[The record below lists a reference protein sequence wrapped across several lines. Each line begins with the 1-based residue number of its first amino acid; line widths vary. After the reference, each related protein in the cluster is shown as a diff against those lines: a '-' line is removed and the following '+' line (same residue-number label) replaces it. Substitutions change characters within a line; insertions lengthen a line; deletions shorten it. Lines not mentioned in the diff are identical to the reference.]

1 MSFSFSL
8 IRFVPDPARGEFVNI
23 GAIAG
28 DETAQDWD
36 LRFISN
42 FRRARALD
50 TRGAL
55 SAAIAFATGLGDSI
69 QLDEQL
75 ELAGPEP
82 TSNETLTRLSEESQ
96 NIVQF
101 TRPAPVQAGSSEE
114 ALDLVFEH
122 LVLDPTALKFR
133 FEKKHRAQ
141 SSTRQAYSA
150 HNVPADAVKERA
162 RIASGAFDDTFDFAV
177 HNGRAVQLVQ
187 CWSFQLPDQGQLAE
201 QVKAW
206 SWVVHEVRKQGGEL
220 STNSGTIEVPG
231 ETQIAAVCIPPAKG
245 GEAPAFAEAKAAF
258 AENDVQQLSPE
269 EADRL
274 GAEARQLLIPG

>member
-1 MSFSFSL
+1 MSYRFSV

-50 TRGAL
+50 SRGAL
-55 SAAIAFATGLGDSI
+55 PAAIAFATGLGDQI

-75 ELAGPEP
+75 QLAGPEP
-82 TSNETLTRLSEESQ
+82 ASNETLTRLAEESQ

-101 TRPAPVQAGSSEE
+101 TPPAPVQATSSEQ

-122 LVLDPTALKFR
+122 LVLDPTAVKFR

-141 SSTRQAYSA
+141 SSTREAYRA
-150 HNVPADAVKERA
+150 HDVPAEAVKEHA
-162 RIASGAFDDTFDFAV
+162 RIASGVYDDTFDFAV
-177 HNGRAVQLVQ
+177 HNGHTVQLVH
-187 CWSFQLPDQGQLAE
+187 CWSFQLPDQEQLAE
-201 QVKAW
+201 QIKSW
-206 SWVVHEVRKQGGEL
+206 SWVVHELRKQGGAL
-220 STNSGTIEVPG
+220 NTDGGQVEVPG
-231 ETQIAAVCIPPAKG
+231 QTQIAAVCILPVE
-245 GEAPAFAEAKAAF
+245 GEDAPAYSEAKAAF
-258 AENDVQQLSPE
+258 AENDVQQLTPE

>member
-1 MSFSFSL
+1 MPYSFSL

-28 DETAQDWD
+28 DERASDWD

-50 TRGAL
+50 SRGAL
-55 SAAIAFATGLGDSI
+55 PAAIAFATGLGDRI

-75 ELAGPEP
+75 QLAGPEP
-82 TSNETLTRLSEESQ
+82 TSNRTLARLAEESQ

-101 TRPAPVQAGSSEE
+101 TAPAPVQASSSEE

-122 LVLDPTALKFR
+122 LVLDPTAQKFR

-141 SSTRQAYSA
+141 SSTRQAYGA
-150 HNVPADAVKERA
+150 HEVPAEAITEHAK
-162 RIASGAFDDTFDFAV
+162 IASGAFDDTFDFVV

-187 CWSFQLPDQGQLAE
+187 CWSFQLPDQEQLAE
-201 QVKAW
+201 QIKSW
-206 SWVVHEVRKQGGEL
+206 SWVVHELRQQGGEL
-220 STNSGTIEVPG
+220 DTDGGPIEVPG
-231 ETQIAAVCIPPAKG
+231 ETQIASVCILPAAAG
-245 GEAPAFAEAKAAF
+245 DAPAYGEAQAAF
-258 AENDVQQLSPE
+258 AENGVEQLTPE
-269 EADRL
+269 QADRL
-274 GAEARQLLIPG
+274 GAQARRLLIPA